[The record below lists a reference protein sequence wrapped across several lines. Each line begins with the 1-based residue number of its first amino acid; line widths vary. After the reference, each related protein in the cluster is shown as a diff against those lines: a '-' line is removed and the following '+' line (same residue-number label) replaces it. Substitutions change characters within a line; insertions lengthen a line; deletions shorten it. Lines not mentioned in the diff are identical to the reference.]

1 MGGLL
6 ELILLYIYIYIR
18 IGCQDSFS
26 FSFNLIYFLKC
37 WRLYV
42 KYSTSREICE
52 DMSDGRTAF
61 YSNSN

>member
-26 FSFNLIYFLKC
+26 FNLIYFLKC
-37 WRLYV
+37 WRLYF

-52 DMSDGRTAF
+52 GMSDGRIAF
-61 YSNSN
+61 CSNSN